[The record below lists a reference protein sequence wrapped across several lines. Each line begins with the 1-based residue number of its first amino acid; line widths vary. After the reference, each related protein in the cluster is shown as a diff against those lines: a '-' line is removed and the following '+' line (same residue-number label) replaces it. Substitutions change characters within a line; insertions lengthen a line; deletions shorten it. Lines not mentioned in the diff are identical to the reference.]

1 MRLGACATVLEPHEI
16 ERIHAAVARIMS
28 EVGMRI
34 ESDVIL
40 SRLAD
45 AGCVVDLSTQTARC
59 PPGVLSGFLQGSSR
73 FDWESIQPVVHCN
86 AGVYLGRNL
95 DPFTDEHLDWSE
107 ERIVAYVKVAEALEH
122 VERATM
128 LGCPLP
134 GVPSPI
140 HPLYQR
146 TFCWKH
152 GLWPGGAVWD
162 TRLCPYILEMC
173 EVMADAR
180 AEPASTFFSASVYL
194 STTLTLACGEAEQ
207 YVYFVDRGLPV
218 SIGHMSSAGGSAPV
232 TLAGAVALHLAEGLF
247 INMIQRAFR
256 GVDTLRLGCSITPL
270 DMRTLTYP
278 YGRPERQIMNLMVAD
293 MAKHYGAAF
302 SGHGGHTDA
311 KRPSAEA
318 GAQRALTTIPT
329 LMCGGTTS
337 VAAGLLSV
345 DEVFSPIQMVIDN
358 EYAGALKRFA
368 RGCEITDETLA
379 VDVVKAV
386 GPGGLFTGT
395 DHTVAHFRSEIWEP
409 GLWSRTMLSR
419 WQVEG
424 AKIDAER
431 ARDVCAEVLA
441 RPDTPPRISE
451 RVETE
456 LRRVMD
462 RALAEL
468 TGAG

>member
-1 MRLGACATVLEPHEI
+1 MLELREV
-16 ERIHAAVARIMS
+16 ERIHAAVVRIMS
-28 EVGMRI
+28 EVGMRV
-34 ESDVIL
+34 ENDVIL
-40 SRLAD
+40 SRLAGV
-45 AGCVVDLSTQTARC
+45 GCVVDRSTQTVRC
-59 PPGVLSGFLQGSSR
+59 PPGVLERFLQESSR
-73 FDWESIQPVVHCN
+73 FDWDAVQPVVHCS
-86 AGVYLGRNL
+86 AGVYLGRYL
-95 DPFTDEHLDWSE
+95 DPFTEEYLDWTE
-107 ERIVAYVKVAEALEH
+107 ERIVAYAKVAEALEH

-134 GVPSPI
+134 AVAAPI

-146 TFCWKH
+146 AFCWKH
-152 GLWPGGAVWD
+152 GLWPGGSVWD

-180 AEPASTFFSASVYL
+180 AQPALRFFSASVYL
-194 STTLTLACGEAEQ
+194 STTLTLASAEAEQ

-218 SIGHMSSAGGSAPV
+218 SVGHMSSAGGSAPV
-232 TLAGAVALHLAEGLF
+232 TLAGAVALHLAECLF

-270 DMRTLTYP
+270 DMRTLMYP

-358 EYAGALKRFA
+358 EYVGALKRFA

-395 DHTVAHFRSEIWEP
+395 EHTVAHFRSEIWEP
-409 GLWSRTMLSR
+409 GLWSRTMFGR
-419 WQVEG
+419 WHAAD
-424 AKIDAER
+424 AKIDVDR
-431 ARDVCAEVLA
+431 AREMCEEILA

-451 RVETE
+451 RTEAE

-462 RALAEL
+462 RALAAL
-468 TGAG
+468 AGSP